1 MKEVLHDC
9 FGRSGDHDRRCYYEK
24 IHEKQFYIF
33 MFFTIAS
40 RIFEFFRAITK
51 PPEVRFDFVVLYII
65 STIAFIILTI
75 ALWKNTKKDDG
86 SAENSINNEDQN
98 IASDEK
104 KKE

>member
-1 MKEVLHDC
+1 MRK
-9 FGRSGDHDRRCYYEK
+9 FTK
-24 IHEKQFYIF
+24 KQFYIF
-33 MFFTIAS
+33 MFFAIAS

-51 PPEVRFDFVVLYII
+51 PPEVRFDFVILYII

-86 SAENSINNEDQN
+86 SAENSMNNEDQN

-104 KKE
+104 RRSSFNYEERGQSSRKKI

>member
-1 MKEVLHDC
+1 MRK
-9 FGRSGDHDRRCYYEK
+9 FTK
-24 IHEKQFYIF
+24 KQFYIF
-33 MFFTIAS
+33 MFFAIAS

-86 SAENSINNEDQN
+86 SAEKIMK
-98 IASDEK
+98 IRILPLMK
-104 KKE
+104 KRRSSFNYEERGQSSRKKI

>member
-1 MKEVLHDC
+1 MIVLVGQVITTGGVIMRK
-9 FGRSGDHDRRCYYEK
+9 FTK
-24 IHEKQFYIF
+24 KQFYIF
-33 MFFTIAS
+33 MFFAIAS

-86 SAENSINNEDQN
+86 NNEDQN